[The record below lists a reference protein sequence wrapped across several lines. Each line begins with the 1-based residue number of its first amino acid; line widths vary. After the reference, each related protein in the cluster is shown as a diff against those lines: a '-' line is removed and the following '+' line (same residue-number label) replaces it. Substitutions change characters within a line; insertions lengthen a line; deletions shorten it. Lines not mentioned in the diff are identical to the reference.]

1 MANFP
6 CYHSVMKGNDMSL
19 AELISL
25 RRKAYETTKNI
36 YCPLLKEV
44 VYFNNQGFHHATHD
58 GRGKL
63 RIQADARMRLNL
75 LPDINSVIAT
85 STTFG
90 SPPRVIPKTDHGNK
104 QGKEVVFY
112 ELIKR
117 FNSHKEVS
125 VILRRVGNGRLHYFS
140 VRYTKKL
147 K

>member
-1 MANFP
+1 MANLP

-85 STTFG
+85 ST
-90 SPPRVIPKTDHGNK
+90 
-104 QGKEVVFY
+104 
-112 ELIKR
+112 
-117 FNSHKEVS
+117 KEVS

>member
-1 MANFP
+1 ML
-6 CYHSVMKGNDMSL
+6 GNDIPL
-19 AELISL
+19 ADLIKT
-25 RRKAYETTKNI
+25 RRKAYESTKNI

-75 LPDINSVIAT
+75 LPDVNTVIAS

-90 SPPRVIPKTDHGNK
+90 SPPRVIPKSDPQNK
-104 QGKEVVFY
+104 QAKELVFY
-112 ELIKR
+112 ELSKR

-140 VRYTKKL
+140 VRYTRKL